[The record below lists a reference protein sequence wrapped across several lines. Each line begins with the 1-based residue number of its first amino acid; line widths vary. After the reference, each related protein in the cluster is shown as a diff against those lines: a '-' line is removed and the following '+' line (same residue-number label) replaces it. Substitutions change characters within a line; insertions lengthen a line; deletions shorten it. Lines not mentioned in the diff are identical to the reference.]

1 MCSKQTWNSV
11 CTFSKHRE
19 TCIRYDPQIVGP
31 TELIGAQTLQ
41 WCLLQACTEHDATS
55 SESTLTWQGAKKQ
68 LPWYASNCWFLNSG
82 GQLPKYAHWPRQL
95 CLHSLP
101 GAVSLKGV
109 ESLLPV
115 MQEVFQGRV
124 YTHIYIHIYIYVYIY
139 VYTIYIYIAY
149 PLDLPFLPLMSPFLL
164 ALQKSPAVVG
174 QIPINVC

>member
-1 MCSKQTWNSV
+1 MCSKQTWNLV
-11 CTFSKHRE
+11 CTFSIKHRE

-68 LPWYASNCWFLNSG
+68 LLWYASNCWFLNSG

-101 GAVSLKGV
+101 GTVSLKGV

-124 YTHIYIHIYIYVYIY
+124 YTYIYMYTQYIS
-139 VYTIYIYIAY
+139 I
-149 PLDLPFLPLMSPFLL
+149 LL
-164 ALQKSPAVVG
+164 IHL
-174 QIPINVC
+174 IFHFCL